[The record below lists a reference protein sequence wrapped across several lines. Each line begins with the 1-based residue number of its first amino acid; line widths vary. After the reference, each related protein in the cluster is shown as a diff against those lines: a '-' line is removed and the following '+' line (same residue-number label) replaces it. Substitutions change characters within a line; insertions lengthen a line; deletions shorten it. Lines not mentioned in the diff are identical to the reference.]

1 MSNDQDGMTDLELVE
16 EVRNGRREA
25 YTELMRRHQ
34 ERVYWFVRKIVGT
47 HEDADDVTQETF
59 VKAYLNLGDFRG
71 DSSFFTWIYRIALN
85 GALNAV
91 RKRQVVAYVREN
103 DLISRLFPSGDDPHR
118 ELERKE
124 TETQLQRAVAGLPEK
139 QRAVF
144 VLRYYE
150 ELSYEEISAILKTSV
165 GGLKAN
171 YFHALRK
178 IREALRHEVQSSQT

>member
-16 EVRNGRREA
+16 EVRNGRRQA

-91 RKRQVVAYVREN
+91 RKRQVVTYVREN